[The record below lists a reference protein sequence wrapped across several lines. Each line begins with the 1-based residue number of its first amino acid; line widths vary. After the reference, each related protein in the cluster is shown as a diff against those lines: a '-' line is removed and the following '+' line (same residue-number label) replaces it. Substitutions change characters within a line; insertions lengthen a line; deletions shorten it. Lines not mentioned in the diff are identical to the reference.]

1 MVVGGFTFKRNIQGR
16 TVRSLAFISDTLYD
30 FVFFDD
36 DKVPWMWAP
45 IYPCQN
51 KAQPFLL
58 SEFFNITA
66 YPQTSDQ
73 YLIFYVAS

>member
-36 DKVPWMWAP
+36 DKVP
-45 IYPCQN
+45 
-51 KAQPFLL
+51 
-58 SEFFNITA
+58 
-66 YPQTSDQ
+66 
-73 YLIFYVAS
+73 